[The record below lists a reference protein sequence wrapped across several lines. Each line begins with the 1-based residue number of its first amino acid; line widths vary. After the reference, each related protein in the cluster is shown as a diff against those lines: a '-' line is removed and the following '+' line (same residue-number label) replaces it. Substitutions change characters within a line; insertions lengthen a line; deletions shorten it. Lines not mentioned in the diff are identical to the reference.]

1 MFLLKRSW
9 SRFSEMLLCHNYIY
23 VITIVKFSNKPLQTL
38 FNVDEGKMFLNSNTM
53 YVFSLLQFWNVFCN
67 HDYPIMLFKF
77 YQIQKHNILLNPFS
91 TNVPLLYP
99 LRYKS
104 GTLVEIGLIRF
115 YQWTTSNLK
124 LSTEW

>member
-9 SRFSEMLLCHNYIY
+9 SRFSETLLCRNCIY
-23 VITIVKFSNKPLQTL
+23 VITIVKFSNRPLQIL
-38 FNVDEGKMFLNSNTM
+38 FNINEGKMFLNSNTM
-53 YVFSLLQFWNVFCN
+53 YVFSLLQFCNVFCN
-67 HDYPIMLFKF
+67 PDYPIMLFKF
-77 YQIQKHNILLNPFS
+77 YQIQKRNILLNPFS
-91 TNVPLLYP
+91 INVPLLYL

-115 YQWTTSNLK
+115 YQWTTSTLK